1 MTFPTSTM
9 QIGNRHFEWGART
22 YVMGVLNVTPDS
34 FSGDGLLSS
43 GAAGGWVERCVDQA
57 LRMEAAGAD
66 IMDVGGESTRPP
78 SRYEGAKPVDEAE
91 ELRRIIP
98 VIDALQSKLSVPIS
112 IDTRKANVA
121 RAAVEAGTAM
131 INDVSMLSDPNMAK
145 SAAELEVPMA
155 IGHIRSRAIYKDVT
169 SEVIADLRFAVGQAT
184 NAGIPRDNLFIDPG
198 IGFGKK
204 ARHSLEVLNLLGELR
219 VMHLPMIVGTS
230 RKSFIGEVLDL
241 PVEERLEGTAAT
253 VALSVAYGADIV
265 RVHDVPEM
273 VRVARMADAVVRLP
287 NGRVAPRRA

>member
-1 MTFPTSTM
+1 MTFATSTM

-22 YVMGVLNVTPDS
+22 YVMGVVNVTPDS

-43 GAAGGWVERCVDQA
+43 AAAGKWVERCADQA

-66 IMDVGGESTRPP
+66 IIDVGGESTRPP
-78 SRYEGAKPVDEAE
+78 ARYAGAKPVDETE
-91 ELRRIIP
+91 ELHRTIP
-98 VIDALQSKLSVPIS
+98 VIHALLSKLSVPIS

-121 RAAVEAGTAM
+121 RAAIDAGAAM
-131 INDVSMLSDPNMAK
+131 INDVSMLADRNMAK
-145 SAAELEVPMA
+145 TAAELEVPLA
-155 IGHIRSRAIYKDVT
+155 IGHIRSEAKYEDVT
-169 SEVIADLRFAVGQAT
+169 TEVIADLRSAVKRAVE
-184 NAGIPRDNLFIDPG
+184 AGVSRDKLLIDPG
-198 IGFGKK
+198 IGFGKR
-204 ARHSLEVLNLLGELR
+204 APHSLDVLNRLR
-219 VMHLPMIVGTS
+219 EIRSLQLPVVIGTS

-287 NGRVAPRRA
+287 NGRIAPRRA